1 MLSGK
6 GHEGED
12 VDLGLVEEGGEL
24 GQLGAQLVGDLT
36 PLLAGGVG
44 RALGEGGRHEGRDDA
59 AAALAGMGE
68 GVAHGVDAA
77 APPGG
82 VHQLGDGGF
91 DAFVGVGDDELDAA
105 QASPAQLA

>member
-12 VDLGLVEEGGEL
+12 GDLGLVEKGCEP

-44 RALGEGGRHEGRDDA
+44 RALGEGGRDEGRD
-59 AAALAGMGE
+59 GR
-68 GVAHGVDAA
+68 
-77 APPGG
+77 GG
-82 VHQLGDGGF
+82 RSYWR
-91 DAFVGVGDDELDAA
+91 E
-105 QASPAQLA
+105 PARCA